1 MNCSLIL
8 AFITTSY
15 INVTTDM
22 AEDQS
27 MKVYKPFLD
36 VFSAVCSEY
45 DEVDDSLIR
54 VEMNDFI
61 TDYSITCQR
70 FLAHVKTLTP
80 EQSDILRQALA
91 HISKDHHPLNKA
103 IKTLEKI
110 TLELG

>member
-1 MNCSLIL
+1 MNYSLIL

-15 INVTTDM
+15 INVTPAM

-27 MKVYKPFLD
+27 MKVYKPFAD

-45 DEVDDSLIR
+45 DEIDDSLIR
-54 VEMNDFI
+54 EEMNDFI
-61 TDYSITCQR
+61 TDYSISSQR

-80 EQSDILRQALA
+80 EQSDILRQGLA
-91 HISKDHHPLNKA
+91 HISKDHYPLNKA